1 MLGWTAPDGI
11 AMCQNEVVEISS
23 KGDRPWR
30 RLFALGWIR
39 QRAFSNCTGVNGA
52 EEAVLLKKLR
62 RGQVLAFFAGLSP
75 LKVGMEA
82 CGAAHHWARELRALG
97 HEVVLLPPQYVKPYV
112 KRSKSDAADAA
123 AICEAMSRPS
133 MRFVPVKSADSQAAQ
148 MLET

>member
-1 MLGWTAPDGI
+1 MRSLRSQARETVRGEDYSHWAGYVKERFP
-11 AMCQNEVVEISS
+11 
-23 KGDRPWR
+23 
-30 RLFALGWIR
+30 LH
-39 QRAFSNCTGVNGA
+39 GVNGA

-123 AICEAMSRPS
+123 AICEAMS
-133 MRFVPVKSADSQAAQ
+133 QIG
-148 MLET
+148 